1 MEVDVTSHE
10 GSGPL
15 DDYAADLWV
24 APVVFV
30 VVNLAL
36 TARAQHGRSRA

>member
-24 APVVFV
+24 APVV
-30 VVNLAL
+30 VNLAL
-36 TARAQHGRSRA
+36 AAWAQHGRSRT